1 MAIANAVQRGSSVY
15 VYDEKGRQ
23 LTVLSGELHGYTGS
37 SVSIKRGSSIYTY
50 DERGRQQ
57 SVNLGKIGRDFKL
70 RRYPRY
76 RG

>member
-37 SVSIKRGSSIYTY
+37 SAIYTY

-57 SVNLGKIGRDFKL
+57 SVTSAR
-70 RRYPRY
+70 
-76 RG
+76 

>member
-23 LTVLSGELHGYTGS
+23 LTVLSGDLHGYTGS

-57 SVNLGKIGRDFKL
+57 SVTSAR
-70 RRYPRY
+70 
-76 RG
+76 